1 MHNPLFKPSTSC
13 HLETLSSITAIH
25 LIKTV
30 TFDSC
35 LQLFSP
41 IFHLPDPELS
51 IPMSENP
58 TGETIVLQIGE
69 ENRLNTVIRNLP
81 EQKPVS
87 RHLQK
92 TQYWGRKAW
101 TAIDELL
108 EVHYGQVGATK
119 GALML
124 SWILPLGTL
133 PNCPSKYQGESAF
146 MLSAGGEGK
155 ESFWNM
161 PQQPGLHKVHR
172 H

>member
-25 LIKTV
+25 LIKTM

-41 IFHLPDPELS
+41 IFHTCLTLSSPFPWVRTPQGKPLPSKLERKS
-51 IPMSENP
+51 GWIQWFVNCQS
-58 TGETIVLQIGE
+58 
-69 ENRLNTVIRNLP
+69 RN
-81 EQKPVS
+81 
-87 RHLQK
+87 LQK

-101 TAIDELL
+101 TVIDELL
-108 EVHYGQVGATK
+108 EAHYGQVGANK
-119 GALML
+119 GAHTLL
-124 SWILPLGTL
+124 WILPLGTL
-133 PNCPSKYQGESAF
+133 PNCPSKYQGGNAL

-161 PQQPGLHKVHR
+161 PQ
-172 H
+172 